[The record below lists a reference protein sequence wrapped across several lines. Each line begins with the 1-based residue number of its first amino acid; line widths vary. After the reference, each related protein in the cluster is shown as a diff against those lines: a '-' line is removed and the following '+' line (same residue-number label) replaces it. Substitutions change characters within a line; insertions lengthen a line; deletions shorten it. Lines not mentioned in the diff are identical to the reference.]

1 MRWLYLMILNPWSS
15 VVKTRHEA
23 FCFCFNSF
31 SSWRRNDV
39 ASGRWWRRSLDSL
52 IWQCESLK
60 ICLQVTHEKT
70 AMPFFFQIK
79 DSRPFF
85 HVVGPPEV
93 HQCFGSSRY
102 RHLNPQTGPFSVKS
116 NDQLDAWK
124 ESPKPLLEKSCEEKY
139 TCARIDK
146 L

>member
-15 VVKTRHEA
+15 VVKTRHE
-23 FCFCFNSF
+23 
-31 SSWRRNDV
+31 V
-39 ASGRWWRRSLDSL
+39 
-52 IWQCESLK
+52 
-60 ICLQVTHEKT
+60 
-70 AMPFFFQIK
+70 FFFKKQLVFLEKEWCRIRQVMEKVLGQLNLTVWKPQDMPSSHARKNGHAVFFKIK

-124 ESPKPLLEKSCEEKY
+124 ESPKTLLENSCEEKY